1 MFKTILYGGI
11 FTVLISMSIMIMV
24 KLAGDIDIHSM
35 LPIKASYKDLSK
47 EARRQVT
54 CLAENIY
61 FEAAHE
67 PYRGKKAVAFVT
79 INRLQTGNYA
89 DDICGVVYQKTNGT
103 CQFSW
108 YCDSIIREKR
118 LTIKHSPLYNEIL
131 ELATH
136 VFLNFEKLKDVTNGA
151 TYYHADYVNPGW
163 KLQKVDKIG
172 RHIFYRSNRDKID
185 RSKGII

>member
-1 MFKTILYGGI
+1 MIKTITYGSIFSVLFSSIIFALAMTGANIDLHGI
-11 FTVLISMSIMIMV
+11 
-24 KLAGDIDIHSM
+24 

-67 PYRGKKAVAFVT
+67 PYKGKKAVAFVT

-89 DDICGVVYQKTNGT
+89 DDICGVVYQKTGGT

-108 YCDSIIREKR
+108 YCDASVLAKR
-118 LTIKHSPLYNEIL
+118 LTIKHTPLYNDIL

-136 VFLNFEKLKDVTNGA
+136 VYINFDKLEDVTRGA

-163 KLQKVDKIG
+163 KLQKVDQIG
-172 RHIFYRSNRDKID
+172 RHIFYKSNRDQID
-185 RSKGII
+185 RTKGII